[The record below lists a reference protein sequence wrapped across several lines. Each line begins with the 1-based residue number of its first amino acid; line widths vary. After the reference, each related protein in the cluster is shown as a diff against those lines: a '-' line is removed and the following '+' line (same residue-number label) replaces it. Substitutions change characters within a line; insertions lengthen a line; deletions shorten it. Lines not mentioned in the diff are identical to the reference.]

1 MLDFY
6 NEFRRIVLYAAA
18 YHASQVPVESELA
31 KELGQEWNAMVSRVT
46 SKDPRVLGAFMRV
59 DNNRNKWSEGERNL
73 IDEGEP
79 YLAKI
84 VDMYFP

>member
-1 MLDFY
+1 
-6 NEFRRIVLYAAA
+6 
-18 YHASQVPVESELA
+18 
-31 KELGQEWNAMVSRVT
+31 MVSRVT
-46 SKDPRVLGAFMRV
+46 SKDPRVIDAFLRV

-84 VDMYFP
+84 VDRYLS